1 MPEPLQS
8 HDVMNVLPDDARD
21 RHRSHET
28 HHHNALAFHYYR
40 RGGRGLTMKFISADS
55 VTSAVK
61 LFDDCRWIARYY
73 DIRFD
78 RFCDY

>member
-1 MPEPLQS
+1 
-8 HDVMNVLPDDARD
+8 
-21 RHRSHET
+21 
-28 HHHNALAFHYYR
+28 
-40 RGGRGLTMKFISADS
+40 MKFISADS

-61 LFDDCRWIARYY
+61 LFDDCRWIARHY